1 VAIDEDETKRV
12 LEEEHPGSP
21 EIESV
26 LANKTLADIV
36 TKAPLV
42 VETTDTLAHVIRLM
56 QAERHGCVVAV
67 EAGKLAGI
75 FTERDV
81 LMKIAAHP
89 IDLERTPVSAFMTH
103 DPVTLP
109 ADSNLAF
116 ALYQMAIEGYRHI
129 PLVDDAGR
137 PTSVI
142 SMRDLME
149 YLSESF
155 SRELL
160 TLPPHPR
167 SHQFRNRE
175 GA

>member
-1 VAIDEDETKRV
+1 MTNDDDETRRV
-12 LEEEHPGSP
+12 FDEEHPGAP
-21 EIESV
+21 EVESA

-36 TKAPLV
+36 TKPPLV
-42 VETTDTLAHVIRLM
+42 VETTDTLARVIRLM
-56 QAERHGCVVAV
+56 QEQRHGCAVAV
-67 EAGKLAGI
+67 EGGKLAGI
-75 FTERDV
+75 FTERDI
-81 LMKIAAHP
+81 LMKIVGHP
-89 IDLERTPVSAFMTH
+89 INLDRTPVSAFMTR

-109 ADSNLAF
+109 GDSNLAF
-116 ALYQMAIEGYRHI
+116 ALYQMVVEGYRHI

-137 PTSVI
+137 PANVV
-142 SMRDLME
+142 SMRDLIE

-167 SHQFRNRE
+167 SHRFRSRE